1 MYWHLPVSCIFSKHD
16 DNMITMVVLMRG
28 AMCTIVSAMYLLL
41 RSTRRAVNIPDQQAR
56 LEFFLKKEH
65 HATMSEKESKF
76 TDTMHAD
83 A

>member
-1 MYWHLPVSCIFSKHD
+1 
-16 DNMITMVVLMRG
+16 MVVLMRG

-56 LEFFLKKEH
+56 LEFLFLKKEH
-65 HATMSEKESKF
+65 HVTMSEKESKF
-76 TDTMHAD
+76 TDTMHTD

>member
-16 DNMITMVVLMRG
+16 DSMITMVVFIRG
-28 AMCTIVSAMYLLL
+28 AMYLLL